1 MTIANDGSTPLVAPV
16 AVRQVDVEAGVDDL
30 RLGAS
35 RSGRPYRSLL
45 AIARGRNGPLATASF
60 EVPAG
65 GVLPRDLLIAGLRQR
80 VKAVGEPWPDV
91 VTAADA
97 PGAARQDV
105 RAPAVSVVIATCRNP
120 SALER
125 CVGSILGSDYDNFDV
140 IVVENAPGSSASQ
153 QMLASRFPDDP
164 RIRYV
169 EEPRRGASWARNSGL
184 AHAGGEIIAFTDD
197 DVVVDRQWLR
207 AGVDALTS
215 APDVGCATGLIVP
228 LELESSSQLL
238 LEQFA
243 SFGKG
248 FRRHTYRLADAR
260 RRDPLFPYTAGSIGS
275 GASTVMW
282 ARIARELGGFDA
294 VLGPGTPTR
303 GAEDLDLF
311 IRVLRTGHAVV
322 YEPGAIVWHE
332 HPAGMARLRRQVY
345 HYGVGLGAM
354 LAKQLIAGPE
364 RGYLL
369 RAVPRGVRYLRDPS
383 SRKNASKPRDYP
395 RHLDFLERLGM
406 LVGPAAYLWSALLH
420 LHR

>member
-164 RIRYV
+164 RIRDY
-169 EEPRRGASWARNSGL
+169 EELLAAASADDESWLGGPGSAYCTGFANCTVALATKQAGLIRQKKSKARL
-184 AHAGGEIIAFTDD
+184 ASPQSRPTSPAYGAGGNS
-197 DVVVDRQWLR
+197 RLLR
-207 AGVDALTS
+207 
-215 APDVGCATGLIVP
+215 
-228 LELESSSQLL
+228 
-238 LEQFA
+238 
-243 SFGKG
+243 
-248 FRRHTYRLADAR
+248 RL
-260 RRDPLFPYTAGSIGS
+260 P
-275 GASTVMW
+275 
-282 ARIARELGGFDA
+282 
-294 VLGPGTPTR
+294 GPGVVPGLR
-303 GAEDLDLF
+303 KYF
-311 IRVLRTGHAVV
+311 SRVSDTV
-322 YEPGAIVWHE
+322 
-332 HPAGMARLRRQVY
+332 
-345 HYGVGLGAM
+345 
-354 LAKQLIAGPE
+354 K
-364 RGYLL
+364 
-369 RAVPRGVRYLRDPS
+369 
-383 SRKNASKPRDYP
+383 
-395 RHLDFLERLGM
+395 
-406 LVGPAAYLWSALLH
+406 
-420 LHR
+420 